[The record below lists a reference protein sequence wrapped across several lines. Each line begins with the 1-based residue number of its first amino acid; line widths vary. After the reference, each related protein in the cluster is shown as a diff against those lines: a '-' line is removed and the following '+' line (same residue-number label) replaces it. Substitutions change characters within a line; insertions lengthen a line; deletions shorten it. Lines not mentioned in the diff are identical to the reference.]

1 MRIHFIAIGGAAMHN
16 LAMAVA
22 TKAGYIVTGSDDEIF
37 DPARTHLQEAGLLPE
52 EMGWHPE
59 KITSDIDA
67 IILGMHAREDNP
79 ELVRARE
86 LGIKIYS
93 FPEYLY
99 EQTKDKIRIVVGGS
113 HGKTSTTSMIL
124 YVLQHLGIEADY
136 MVGAQIEGFERM
148 VRLSDTAKYAVF
160 EGDEYLTSPL
170 DLRSKF
176 LWYHPHVAILTGIA
190 WDHINVFPTF
200 EGYVDTFRKFVD
212 GIEEN
217 GTFIYYKHDANL
229 CEIASQ
235 ARPDIQLVPYEAYN
249 NSTPSYTTPHNAT
262 PFKIF
267 GRHNMENLQ
276 AAALACQ
283 QIGVKLEDF
292 YREISTFTGASNRLE
307 LIDEIGTNVA
317 YKDFAHSPSKLR
329 ATVNAVRER
338 YPEKQLVA
346 AMELHT
352 FSSLMADFLPQYE
365 GCMAQADVALVYFNP
380 KVIEH
385 KRLTPI
391 TAEEVRKAFGTENVE
406 VFTDSQ
412 LLQER
417 LRSLTYDNTALLM
430 MTSGTFDGVNIPEFA
445 KELISSNKVNSKKKQ
460 AKLPYTHC
468 LNCGAELQG
477 KYCHVCGQEATS
489 KTPTVGAFLVEY
501 ANHAFIWDSNFFK
514 TLWNLISRPGYLT
527 KEFIAGKFAS
537 HEHPLK
543 LNMFL
548 LFVLITLFVF
558 FAGTEKM
565 SNSVHNL
572 THSESVRPGIQLE
585 FLIKNGYTERI
596 NESPRD
602 TVHLLAPLFLVERYP
617 EVLSN
622 IETIEDTDGKGL
634 DKWIA
639 VLPHVLIEDSIVML
653 DESGYYRFN
662 QQSKAGENELKM
674 VNTVWSE
681 MVKLIAKYFPLL
693 ILFTAPFL
701 AIALGIVQ
709 RKSRIPRIHHFIF
722 ALHYTAFL
730 ELLMI
735 CIFLLHL
742 TLSPPMEWLQ
752 WVMIIGSCVYL
763 TIAFRNVYGTT
774 TWTMAALKALFTSV
788 VYVLIGMAI
797 FFVIF
802 IVACFITANNAMI
815 S

>member
-22 TKAGYIVTGSDDEIF
+22 TKAGYVVTGSDDEIF

-99 EQTKDKIRIVVGGS
+99 EQPKDKIRIVVGGS

-200 EGYVDTFRKFVD
+200 DGYVDTFRKFVD

-217 GTFIYYKHDANL
+217 GTFIYYKHDDNL

-235 ARPDIQLVPYEAYN
+235 ARTDIKQLPYEAYQGDVRMR
-249 NSTPSYTTPHNAT
+249 
-262 PFKIF
+262 IF

-276 AAALACQ
+276 AAALACE
-283 QIGVKLEDF
+283 QIGVKREDF
-292 YREISTFTGASNRLE
+292 YREIATFTGASNRLE

-365 GCMAQADVALVYFNP
+365 GCMANADVALVYFNP

-417 LRSLTYDNTALLM
+417 LRSLTYENTALLM

-445 KELISSNKVNSKKKQ
+445 KELISSNKDKDSFKKDQ
-460 AKLPYTHC
+460 SQIPYTHC
-468 LNCGAELQG
+468 LNCGAELKG

-501 ANHAFIWDSNFFK
+501 ANHAFIWDSNFLK
-514 TLWNLISRPGYLT
+514 TLWNLIRRPGYLT

-558 FAGTEKM
+558 FAGTEKV
-565 SNSVHNL
+565 NNKVHNITNNEAVVAGL
-572 THSESVRPGIQLE
+572 QLE
-585 FLIKNGYTERI
+585 FMIDRGELDTTLL
-596 NESPRD
+596 SPQD
-602 TVHLLAPLFLVERYP
+602 TVVLLAPLFFADQHPGFIRC
-617 EVLSN
+617 
-622 IETIEDTDGKGL
+622 IDTLEYTNDKGL

-639 VLPHVLIEDSIVML
+639 VIPHTFIEDSIMVEY
-653 DESGYYRFN
+653 ESGCYRIN
-662 QQSKAGENELKM
+662 QELKTAQNELM
-674 VNTVWSE
+674 LVNSIAQELVD
-681 MVKLIAKYFPLL
+681 LIARYFPLL
-693 ILFTAPFL
+693 VLFTAPFL
-701 AIALGIVQ
+701 AISLRFVQ
-709 RKSRIPRIHHFIF
+709 RKNRLPRIHHFIF

-730 ELLMI
+730 EVLML

-742 TLSPPMEWLQ
+742 TLSPPMDWMQ
-752 WVMIIGSCVYL
+752 WIIIIGSCLYL
-763 TIAFRNVYGTT
+763 TIAFRNVYGTS
-774 TWTMAALKALFTSV
+774 TWTKAIFKALFTSV
-788 VYVLIGMAI
+788 VYVLIGLGVFLGI
-797 FFVIF
+797 L
-802 IVACFITANNAMI
+802 IVAVFVAINNALI

>member
-22 TKAGYIVTGSDDEIF
+22 TKAGYVVTGSDDEIF

-86 LGIKIYS
+86 LGSKIYS

-99 EQTKDKIRIVVGGS
+99 DQTKDKIRIVVGGS

-200 EGYVDTFRKFVD
+200 DGYVDTFRKFVD

-217 GTFIYYKHDANL
+217 GTFIYYKHDTNL

-235 ARPDIQLVPYEAYN
+235 ARSNIKQIPYEAYQGDV
-249 NSTPSYTTPHNAT
+249 HMR
-262 PFKIF
+262 IF

-276 AAALACQ
+276 AAALACE
-283 QIGVKLEDF
+283 QIGVKPEDF
-292 YREISTFTGASNRLE
+292 YREIATFTGASNRLE

-365 GCMAQADVALVYFNP
+365 GCMAQADVAFVYFNP
-380 KVIEH
+380 KVLEH
-385 KRLTPI
+385 KKLPPI
-391 TAEEVRKAFGTENVE
+391 SAEEVRKAFGTENVE

-412 LLQER
+412 QLQAR
-417 LRSLTYDNTALLM
+417 LREIEYKNTALLM
-430 MTSGTFDGVNIPEFA
+430 MSSGNFDGVNIPEFA
-445 KELISSNKVNSKKKQ
+445 RELIRSNKDKDNSKKNQ
-460 AKLPYTHC
+460 GKLPYTHC

-477 KYCHVCGQEATS
+477 KYCHVCGQEAVS
-489 KTPTVGAFLVEY
+489 KTPSVGAFIVEY
-501 ANHAFIWDSNFFK
+501 ANHAFIWDSNFLK
-514 TLWNLISRPGYLT
+514 TLWNLIRRPGYLT

-537 HEHPLK
+537 QEHPLK

-565 SNSVHNL
+565 NNSVHNL
-572 THSESVRPGIQLE
+572 THNEAVVAGVQFE
-585 FLIKNGYTERI
+585 FMIDKGELDTTLL
-596 NESPRD
+596 SPQD
-602 TVHLLAPLFLVERYP
+602 TVLLLAPLFFADQHPGFIRC
-617 EVLSN
+617 
-622 IETIEDTDGKGL
+622 IDTLEYTNDKGL

-639 VLPHVLIEDSIVML
+639 VIPHTFIEDSIMVEY
-653 DESGYYRFN
+653 ESGCYRFN
-662 QQSKAGENELKM
+662 QELKAGENELQL
-674 VNTVWSE
+674 VNTVWSQ

-693 ILFTAPFL
+693 VLFTAPFL
-701 AIALGIVQ
+701 AFALGLVQ

-742 TLSPPMEWLQ
+742 TLSPPMDWMQ
-752 WVMIIGSCVYL
+752 WIMIIGSCVYL

-788 VYVLIGMAI
+788 VYMLIGMVI

-802 IVACFITANNAMI
+802 IVACFLAANNTLI
-815 S
+815 N